1 MRTAGKQASRQ
12 RTSQGKGP
20 GVKRCR
26 KALQL
31 QLTKQGAEEEEETHQ
46 RASEQPESAGLTGH
60 ADDTGVYS
68 ERQGKSLEDAEQRS
82 DRI

>member
-31 QLTKQGAEEEEETHQ
+31 QLTKRGAEEEEETHQ
-46 RASEQPESAGLTGH
+46 RASEQPESAGLRGH